1 MAALQHAGGPERCVP
16 IMSHAVHLLL
26 SCDVTHVTQVS
37 GGPSLLLEAS
47 YSWLQALS
55 SVLAF
60 LVPNRSCSVIIQHPA
75 LH

>member
-47 YSWLQALS
+47 YS
-55 SVLAF
+55 
-60 LVPNRSCSVIIQHPA
+60 
-75 LH
+75 